1 MLGAAGAQVGEGS
14 LWSTSHSP
22 QAPPSTPPHSWEM
35 TLKTEAIRVDVSH
48 CHAGPTLCPPRT
60 DPCPQRKAPLRVWGT
75 HPCWPQGHGST
86 GLPCISVLHTWHL
99 SQLATP
105 SSSGHL
111 RFWEHCALLTPEGHP
126 PPPWPSSCP
135 HPHMLDVPG
144 CHSYLPVSCF
154 QCLLSPMTPRCLS
167 LARASPSASGCHGHP
182 EVADR
187 QHHRCPH
194 PAPPQA
200 SRGSAQPGRHSR
212 LFWRSHTCRSWSESQ

>member
-1 MLGAAGAQVGEGS
+1 MSTAEGS
-14 LWSTSHSP
+14 PPCVGDPSLLASRSWLHRSFLHQCFAHMALVPAGHSLLLG
-22 QAPPSTPPHSWEM
+22 TPP
-35 TLKTEAIRVDVSH
+35 LL
-48 CHAGPTLCPPRT
+48 GTLCP
-60 DPCPQRKAPLRVWGT
+60 
-75 HPCWPQGHGST
+75 
-86 GLPCISVLHTWHL
+86 
-99 SQLATP
+99 
-105 SSSGHL
+105 
-111 RFWEHCALLTPEGHP
+111 LTPEGHP